1 MDEGMHMKRIGIL
14 LVVLVGLT
22 WIGSKV
28 VPGSGPAVAD
38 APKALAGPPP
48 NQVEAP
54 AIADPEP
61 ERPMSAA
68 EKKAQQE
75 KWFGAETIVAAER
88 AVRGELKDPDAAQ
101 FRDVRANYTEEFG
114 VVACGRVNAKSD
126 FGGYTGFRRFVFG
139 DGRVILEGRDNVG
152 AAWSKACL

>member
-1 MDEGMHMKRIGIL
+1 MKRIGVL
-14 LVVLVGLT
+14 LVVLVVLA
-22 WIGSKV
+22 WIGSKL
-28 VPGSGPAVAD
+28 VPRSEPAVAA
-38 APKALAGPPP
+38 APAAV
-48 NQVEAP
+48 VEAP
-54 AIADPEP
+54 SKPQQPEAPKPEP

-114 VVACGRVNAKSD
+114 VVACGRVNAKNEFD
-126 FGGYTGFRRFVFG
+126 GYTGFRRFVSG
-139 DGRVILEGRDNVG
+139 GRSVILEGRDNI
-152 AAWSKACL
+152 ADAWPGACL